1 MADTLRVVITDLDQ
15 GTAEPERQ
23 VFAEYGI
30 ELAAVG
36 TARTP
41 DDVIRIGREADG
53 LLVQYARIDGRVL
66 DALPRVRAIGRY
78 GVGYDMIDVP
88 AATKRGVLVIT
99 VPDYCTDEVA
109 DHALAMI
116 LACARHLL
124 PAHRHVERGGWNAP
138 EVMAGVQRLASQ
150 TLGIVGLGRIGRA
163 VARRAAGF
171 GLRILATDPAV
182 DDLAMRVLGAQP
194 RPLQALLQESDYVTL
209 HAPLSST
216 TRHLIGRDQLAA
228 MKPTAYLINT
238 ARGGLVDQA
247 ALVAALQE
255 RRIAGA
261 ALDVFEQEPLPA
273 DHPLRGMEQV
283 LLSPHAAYYSDT
295 AFARLKVDLATQ
307 VATALRGELPRTPLN
322 PEAWTATRARRG

>member
-124 PAHRHVERGGWNAP
+124 PAHQQVERGGWNAP

>member
-1 MADTLRVVITDLDQ
+1 
-15 GTAEPERQ
+15 
-23 VFAEYGI
+23 
-30 ELAAVG
+30 
-36 TARTP
+36 
-41 DDVIRIGREADG
+41 
-53 LLVQYARIDGRVL
+53 
-66 DALPRVRAIGRY
+66 
-78 GVGYDMIDVP
+78 
-88 AATKRGVLVIT
+88 
-99 VPDYCTDEVA
+99 
-109 DHALAMI
+109 
-116 LACARHLL
+116 
-124 PAHRHVERGGWNAP
+124 
-138 EVMAGVQRLASQ
+138 MAGVQRLASQ

-163 VARRAAGF
+163 VARRAEGF

-209 HAPLSST
+209 HTPLSPT